1 LRSARTVR
9 EERDIAAAVRTALL
23 RHPHVIA
30 VELVGSRARGT
41 PSPLSDWDFTVEVND
56 VAGVTA
62 DMPALVTELEP
73 FSQQWDR
80 LGPDDYCCYML
91 MLAGPVKI
99 DLIFPGVPHRP
110 EPPWEVAPDTL
121 DQIDQHFWDWV
132 LWMAA
137 KEQSGKGDL
146 VRQELTKMSE
156 HLLRP
161 MDVDR
166 VPRSIHAAIV
176 DYLSARERLESA
188 LGVHVSRR
196 LELEVLPVL
205 HRAVGVGLD
214 LRTHPEVE

>member
-1 LRSARTVR
+1 
-9 EERDIAAAVRTALL
+9 
-23 RHPHVIA
+23 VIA

>member
-1 LRSARTVR
+1 LRNAQTVP
-9 EERDIAAAVRTALL
+9 EDRDIAAVVRIALL
-23 RHPHVIA
+23 RHPHVMA

-41 PSPLSDWDFTVEVND
+41 PSPLSDWDFTVDVND
-56 VAGVTA
+56 FAGDTA
-62 DMPALVTELEP
+62 DMPALVAELEP
-73 FSQQWDR
+73 LSQQWDR
-80 LGPDDYCCYML
+80 LGSDDYCCYML
-91 MLAGPVKI
+91 MLPGPVKI

-121 DQIDQHFWDWV
+121 DGIDQHFWDWV

-137 KEQSGKGDL
+137 KEQSGKGAL

-156 HLLRP
+156 HLLEP

-166 VPRSIHAAIV
+166 VPRSIHTATV
-176 DYLSARERLESA
+176 EYLSARERLESA

-205 HRAVGVGLD
+205 HTAQRGSD
-214 LRTHPEVE
+214 ST

>member
-1 LRSARTVR
+1 MRSARTVR
-9 EERDIAAAVRTALL
+9 EDRDIAAAVRTALL
-23 RHPHVIA
+23 GHPHVMA

-56 VAGVTA
+56 FAGVTA
-62 DMPALVTELEP
+62 DLPALVAELEP
-73 FSQQWDR
+73 LSQRWDR

-110 EPPWEVAPDTL
+110 EPPWEVASDTL
-121 DQIDQHFWDWV
+121 DGIDQHFWDWV

-137 KEQSGKGDL
+137 KEQGGKRDL
-146 VRQELTKMSE
+146 VREELTKMSG
-156 HLLRP
+156 HLLKP
-161 MDVDR
+161 MGVDR
-166 VPRSIHAAIV
+166 VPGSIHAATV
-176 DYLSARERLESA
+176 EYLAARERLESS

-205 HRAVGVGLD
+205 RNAQMVSD
-214 LRTHPEVE
+214 ST

>member
-1 LRSARTVR
+1 MRTVQTVR
-9 EERDIAAAVRTALL
+9 EDRGLAAAVRTALL
-23 RHPHVIA
+23 RHPHVMA

-41 PSPLSDWDFTVEVND
+41 PSPLSDWDFVVEVND
-56 VAGVTA
+56 FEGVTA
-62 DMPALVTELEP
+62 DLPALVAELEP
-73 FSQQWDR
+73 LSRQWDR

-91 MLAGPVKI
+91 MLVGPVKI

-121 DQIDQHFWDWV
+121 DRIDRHFWDWV

-146 VRQELTKMSE
+146 VRQELKKISE
-156 HLLRP
+156 HLLKP

-166 VPRSIHAAIV
+166 VPRSIYGAIV